1 MTIFFDDWIFQIKRI
16 GFSWVFFVF
25 LHELI
30 GSAGSTKNDLRVL
43 FIEAQ

>member
-1 MTIFFDDWIFQIKRI
+1 MTIFFDDLIFQIKRI
-16 GFSWVFFVF
+16 GFSCFFVF